1 MKSVAKRIIVFIIA
15 AVLCMALTSCSNP
28 MLFAPADSLLSPP
41 LYNSQY
47 EGLVEAFNAH
57 SGSGTNYSNPTGGD
71 NLSAIN
77 VKDLDGDGKEEA
89 VILYIDRNED
99 SVVHVSVY
107 DYFSDKWNFCADF
120 AGYGDKADSI
130 LFDDFNKDGYVE
142 IMVSWSYSGINNA
155 GAVSVY
161 STKSMK
167 MTYEE
172 IFTTACDVS
181 TAVDMDGDGLREI
194 LFVSS
199 DNNGSTITRDAALIK
214 MGDGEFEVMG
224 TTPVDPNVTGYVSC
238 KAEKANGDQPMKI
251 YLDAPKSGGMM
262 ITEVLFWDA
271 ELNMLT
277 APLYDA
283 ETGANSLSLR
293 YELINCA
300 DINND
305 GQIEI
310 PVQTPYENNDNSGTG
325 KFYVTDWVYFDVSKP
340 AFYVRTFVNVKDGYF
355 INLGSLN
362 SSDIYVRE
370 LGTSNW
376 SSWIVC
382 KKTSKVTGG
391 DVLFTVISVPA
402 GKYDKDKYSSY
413 ITIMQNTDVV
423 VCVSINS
430 DKFDEAT
437 IKKTVMKLP
446 S

>member
-1 MKSVAKRIIVFIIA
+1 MSKRIIVFIIA
-15 AVLCMALTSCSNP
+15 AVLCVSLTSCSNH

-47 EGLVEAFNAH
+47 EGLVEAFNTH
-57 SGSGTNYSNPTGGD
+57 TGSGANYSNPTGGD

-77 VKDLDGDGKEEA
+77 VEDLDGDGKEEA

-99 SVVHVSVY
+99 TVVHVSVY

-130 LFDDFNKDGYVE
+130 MFEDFNKDGFVE

-161 STKSMK
+161 STKSMR

-172 IFTTACDVS
+172 VFTTACDVS
-181 TAVDMDGDGLREI
+181 TAVDMDGDGLKEI

-199 DNNGSTITRDAALIK
+199 DNDGNTITRDAALIK
-214 MGDGEFEVMG
+214 MGETEFEVMG

-238 KAEKANGDQPMKI
+238 KAEKAGEKSPMKI

-262 ITEVLFWDA
+262 ITEVLFWDS
-271 ELNMLT
+271 EMNMLT

-283 ETGANSLSLR
+283 ETGTNTLSLR

-310 PVQTPYENNDNSGTG
+310 PVQKPYENNDNSGTV
-325 KFYVTDWVYFDVSKP
+325 KFYITDWVYFDVSKP
-340 AFYVRTFVNVKDGYF
+340 VFYVRTFVNVKDGYF
-355 INLGSLN
+355 INLASLG
-362 SSDIYVRE
+362 SSDLYVRE

-376 SSWIVC
+376 NSWIVC
-382 KKTSKVTGG
+382 KKTSKSIGG
-391 DVLFTVISVPA
+391 DVLFTVVSVPA
-402 GKYDKDKYSSY
+402 GKYDKEKYSSY
-413 ITIMQNTDVV
+413 ITIMQTSDVV
-423 VCVSINS
+423 VNVSVNR
-430 DKFDEAT
+430 DDLDEET
-437 IKKTVMKLP
+437 IRKAVMKLP
-446 S
+446 L